1 MRHCLLPILLALF
14 APQAA
19 LATPYSGNAPVA
31 YMIDVSSGQTLFDRD
46 GDKRIPTA
54 SMAKMMTAYVVFDA
68 IKSGEIKQSQ
78 KFKVR
83 PETWTKWNNVG
94 STMFLK
100 SNEEVAVNDLI
111 LGLMTLSGNDAA
123 VVLAEGAS
131 GSEEAFA
138 AAMNRTAKKLGMKD
152 SHFGNA
158 SGWPDEGRTY
168 STAHDLST
176 LAYRLITDHPGFY
189 REYFGR
195 TEFRWNGVTQPNRN
209 PLLGAIEGADGLKTG
224 HTDEAG
230 YCLAGTAKRGE
241 RRVLM
246 VIAGL
251 PSMAARLE
259 EARAFMNWAFSAWKA
274 VPLFKKGQVVAEV
287 PVQLGAET
295 SVKLVAPRYLAA
307 ALPANDNGKTNISVR
322 YKGPIKAPFKK
333 GAQIAELVVRLPDGR
348 VQAMPLVAA
357 QDVAEANFFER
368 AVNGAKSLVGL

>member
-1 MRHCLLPILLALF
+1 MRLCLLTILLAIFL
-14 APQAA
+14 PQAA
-19 LATPYSGNAPVA
+19 LAATYSGEAPVA

-46 GDKRIPTA
+46 GGKRIPTA

-68 IKSGEIKQSQ
+68 IESGKIQQSQ

-83 PETWTKWNNVG
+83 PETWQKWNNVG

-100 SNEEVAVNDLI
+100 SNEEVEVNDLI

-123 VVLAEGAS
+123 VVLAEGTS
-131 GSEEAFA
+131 GSEDAFA
-138 AAMNRTAKKLGMKD
+138 TEMNRTARKLGMKD

-158 SGWPDEGRTY
+158 SGWPDEGRTF

-176 LAYRLITDHPGFY
+176 LAYRLITDHPDYY

-195 TEFRWNGVTQPNRN
+195 KEFRWNGVTQPNRN
-209 PLLGAIEGADGLKTG
+209 PLLGAVEGADGLKTG

-241 RRVLM
+241 RRILM

-259 EARAFMNWAFSAWKA
+259 EARDFMNWGFSAWKA
-274 VPLFKKGQVVAEV
+274 VPLFKERQMVAQI
-287 PVQLGAET
+287 PVQLGTKT
-295 SVKLVAPRYLAA
+295 SVAAIAPRYLATTMPVQA
-307 ALPANDNGKTNISVR
+307 NGKVKLLVR
-322 YKGPIKAPFKK
+322 YNGPVRAPLKK
-333 GAQIAELVVRLPDGR
+333 GDYVGDLIVLLPDR
-348 VQAMPLVAA
+348 SQQAMALVAA
-357 QDVAEANFFER
+357 EAVPEANFFER
-368 AVNGAKSLVGL
+368 AVNGAKRIFGL